1 MSKFK
6 ALITALVLGSSSAA
20 MAAPSVSF
28 SAEASWG
35 TVSPTVRDHRDQRT
49 VTTYPAFEA
58 PTSRFARGT
67 WISLAEPM
75 NSRRGQSVIDID
87 SRAKLNQ
94 IRLQSASGASY
105 IGTVTIRFVGGAS
118 QVITLNQWL
127 DARNPMAQF
136 NLNRTTQVDSILIS
150 GARNRRGGTYQVF
163 GYAASTRPTPPI
175 YQPERPPVY
184 QPPVYQPPGLVL
196 ATNMTFQ
203 NTDGR
208 KFLTVGAEKGAYSTL
223 RLQGNSGATF
233 IEQVVVE
240 FTNGQTQL
248 MSNVDRT
255 LFAGQIVDLRLDGAG
270 RNSIKRI
277 VVYNNENGVPS
288 SNAGEF
294 TATLL

>member
-75 NSRRGQSVIDID
+75 NFRRGQSVIDID

-105 IGTVTIRFVGGAS
+105 IGTVTIWFVGGAS
-118 QVITLNQWL
+118 QVITLNQRL

-136 NLNRTTQVDSILIS
+136 NLNHTAQVDAITINGSRS
-150 GARNRRGGTYQVF
+150 QRGGTYQVF

-196 ATNMTFQ
+196 STNMSFQ

-208 KFLTVGAEKGAYSTL
+208 RFLTVGAEKGAYSTL
-223 RLQGNSGATF
+223 RLQGNSGSTF

-240 FTNGQTQL
+240 FTNGQTQVV
-248 MSNVDRT
+248 SNVDHT